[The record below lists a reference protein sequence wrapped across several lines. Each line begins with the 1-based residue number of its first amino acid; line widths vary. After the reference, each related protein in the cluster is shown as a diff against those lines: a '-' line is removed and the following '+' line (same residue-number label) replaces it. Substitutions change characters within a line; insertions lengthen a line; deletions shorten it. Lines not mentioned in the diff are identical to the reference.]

1 MATHDYSLAN
11 QSGASFRS
19 DLNNCL
25 SAILSTNSN
34 SSAPST
40 TVAYMLWADTSNGV
54 LKIRNSANNA
64 WIELLQ
70 LDGTLTME
78 DGAEATPGLA
88 FRDDLNTGIWSSA
101 ADTFNISTA
110 GTERL
115 ELGAATVFN
124 ESGADVDFRIE
135 GDSNANLFYVDAGND
150 RIGIGESSP
159 GSLLHVK
166 ASDTGIAP
174 HASSQICLEREG
186 TNYLQFLTAETG
198 TSGILFGDGSDV
210 DVAKITYDHNV
221 TKIQFST
228 ETAVAVTIDGSQ
240 RVGIGTASPGELLEV
255 SSSSSPTIRI
265 NNSDGSISAD
275 QVIGELEFKAN
286 DGSGDGAQVT
296 GSIKSI
302 AQAAFSGQGSPAHL
316 VFSTNGVSGAGA
328 LAERLRITHDGNVKI
343 NDGDLVIGTAGHG
356 IDFSAQTPSSATGA
370 TTTSEVLDHYEEGTW
385 TPTWHAQYGTVTSYT
400 HQHGT
405 YTRIGRI
412 VIATFDIKLS
422 DKGDISG
429 SYNYLTSL
437 PFNHAG
443 SRAGSAVVHYF
454 ANLGTAVSSL
464 TYEAGGSSPTVLWL
478 TGVAGTSSTGTSYIP
493 ASYITDTTNIYGTVI
508 YRV

>member
-25 SAILSTNSN
+25 SAILSNNSN

-40 TVAYMLWADTSNGV
+40 TVAYMLWADTSNAV

-64 WIELLQ
+64 WVELFQ

-124 ESGADVDFRIE
+124 ESGANVDFRIE
-135 GDSNANLFYVDAGND
+135 GDSDANLFYVDAGND
-150 RIGIGESSP
+150 RIGIG
-159 GSLLHVK
+159 
-166 ASDTGIAP
+166 
-174 HASSQICLEREG
+174 
-186 TNYLQFLTAETG
+186 
-198 TSGILFGDGSDV
+198 
-210 DVAKITYDHNV
+210 
-221 TKIQFST
+221 
-228 ETAVAVTIDGSQ
+228 
-240 RVGIGTASPGELLEV
+240 TASPGELLEV
-255 SSSSSPTIRI
+255 SSDSSPTIRI

-275 QVIGELEFKAN
+275 QVIGSLEFKAN
-286 DGSGDGAQVT
+286 DGSGDGSQVT

-302 AQAAFSGQGSPAHL
+302 SQAAFSGQGSPSHL
-316 VFSTNGVSGAGA
+316 IFSTNGVSGGGA
-328 LAERLRITHDGNVKI
+328 LAERLRITHDGNV
-343 NDGDLVIGTAGHG
+343 GIGTDSPSTPLHVKNAGSTACKIILENTGSGSDDSTQIWSQNNDLAFNTNDAEELRILSGGG
-356 IDFSAQTPSSATGA
+356 ITFNGDTAQANA
-370 TTTSEVLDHYEEGTW
+370 LDDYEEGTF
-385 TPTWHAQYGTVTSYT
+385 TPTWAAQYGSVDGYT
-400 HQHGT
+400 HQYGF
-405 YTRIGRI
+405 YTKIGRI

-429 SYNYLTSL
+429 SYNYLTGL
-437 PFNHAG
+437 PVNHAG
-443 SRAGSAVVHYF
+443 SRAGSAIVHYF
-454 ANLGTAVSSL
+454 QNLNTAVSSL
-464 TYEAGGSSPTVLWL
+464 SYEAGGASPTVLWL
-478 TGVAGTSSTGTSYIP
+478 TGVAGTSATGTSYIP
-493 ASYITDTTNIYGTVI
+493 VSYITDTTNIYGTVI

>member
-150 RIGIGESSP
+150 RI
-159 GSLLHVK
+159 
-166 ASDTGIAP
+166 
-174 HASSQICLEREG
+174 
-186 TNYLQFLTAETG
+186 
-198 TSGILFGDGSDV
+198 
-210 DVAKITYDHNV
+210 
-221 TKIQFST
+221 
-228 ETAVAVTIDGSQ
+228 
-240 RVGIGTASPGELLEV
+240 GIGTASPGELLEV